1 MRKAVPVRIPE
12 WPDSHFPT
20 SKQLQTYILFWEH
33 KRKPLEP
40 DPGAGLYQKS
50 FWLDPENLDLNAY
63 EAECFRG
70 ERPDRA
76 QFIRRIIATYHKRT
90 PAPLVVS
97 KVVTTSRPIT
107 ALISSATASTR
118 LVSTRAGFPAGEL
131 SPAQVNEIS
140 RMRGLGICWQPGN
153 LYHMGRTASG
163 KSCLVQV
170 DTHGAELAKYGSW

>member
-12 WPDSHFPT
+12 WPDSDFPT

-76 QFIRRIIATYHKRT
+76 QFIRRTIA
-90 PAPLVVS
+90 S
-97 KVVTTSRPIT
+97 IT
-107 ALISSATASTR
+107 NEHQLR
-118 LVSTRAGFPAGEL
+118 LLFLRL
-131 SPAQVNEIS
+131 SQH
-140 RMRGLGICWQPGN
+140 R
-153 LYHMGRTASG
+153 G
-163 KSCLVQV
+163 KSPR
-170 DTHGAELAKYGSW
+170 